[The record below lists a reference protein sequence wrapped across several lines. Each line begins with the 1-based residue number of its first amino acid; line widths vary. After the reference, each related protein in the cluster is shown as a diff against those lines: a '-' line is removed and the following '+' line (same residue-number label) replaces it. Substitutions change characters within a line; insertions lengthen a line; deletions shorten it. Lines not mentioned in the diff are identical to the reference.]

1 MSADKS
7 SCFVCSFLP
16 EVLKKTSGF
25 FHFTTKGN
33 EKNVFYRYSPLNSME
48 VIMRTT
54 PHTIQRGGGRNR
66 SPYRYIKKDCDYRL
80 CLYYR
85 KKEGCTAS
93 FTTVP
98 LSTSRVNPTASKN
111 ARYSCARNS
120 FNSPLTSNLEV
131 AYPDGA
137 WCGRHVET
145 PLKSGFWEWIS
156 MAFCCSL

>member
-1 MSADKS
+1 MSADKP

-48 VIMRTT
+48 VIMRKT
-54 PHTIQRGGGRNR
+54 PHTIQRGGSRNR

-85 KKEGCTAS
+85 KKRRLYRLLHHCTVINIKGES
-93 FTTVP
+93 
-98 LSTSRVNPTASKN
+98 TASKN